1 MHSVSPKPENI
12 AIWFSYIRVKVFK
25 NGPNICGGHPQAD
38 HSTSKFLKDVF
49 HNSYLV
55 HSRIPWLVST
65 LQDVPPTLCFRNTR
79 GFPMLYNESSG
90 RKGWTCNLAR
100 KISHK
105 LSWSSI
111 LTSRH
116 ARDNFTYPI
125 VQLYNVS
132 IRRNRYQILPTISA
146 RIINRQGM
154 RTI

>member
-25 NGPNICGGHPQAD
+25 NGPNIWGGHPQVD

-55 HSRIPWLVST
+55 HSWIPWLVST

>member
-12 AIWFSYIRVKVFK
+12 AIWFSYTRVKVFK

-55 HSRIPWLVST
+55 HSFLTRFYIT
-65 LQDVPPTLCFRNTR
+65 RCPPTLCFRNTR
-79 GFPMLYNESSG
+79 GFPMLYNKNSR
-90 RKGWTCNLAR
+90 RKGWNCNLAR

-146 RIINRQGM
+146 RILNRQGM